1 MSTSSTTSAS
11 IFPSLTGLLRVH
23 RGALIAVAILGLV
36 LGILALVWPGAS
48 LITVAVIFGA
58 YLLASGIF
66 RIVAA
71 FTAPLLTTGQRWLTA
86 LLGVV
91 VVIAGYLAL
100 SNLFTSLLAIGLL
113 IGIAWISEGIL
124 DISAAVGGALKP
136 AWLGWV
142 SGVLSIIAGIV
153 CFFLPGVAV
162 HVFITIG
169 AFLLIF
175 VSLSTLLTLPR
186 KSTTAA
192 LA

>member
-1 MSTSSTTSAS
+1 MSTSTSTSL
-11 IFPSLTGLLRVH
+11 FPSLTGLLRVH
-23 RGALIAVAILGLV
+23 RSALIAVSILGLV
-36 LGILALVWPGAS
+36 LGIAALVWPRAS
-48 LITVAVIFGA
+48 LYTIAILFGA

-71 FTAPLLTTGQRWLTA
+71 FTAPLLTTGQRWLTG
-86 LLGVV
+86 LLGVLV
-91 VVIAGYLAL
+91 VVAGYLAL

-124 DISAAVGGALKP
+124 DISASAGGALKP

-142 SGVLSIIAGIV
+142 SGILSIIAGFV
-153 CFFLPGVAV
+153 CFFLPGLAV
-162 HVFITIG
+162 NVFITVA

-186 KSTTAA
+186 KHKDA
-192 LA
+192 